1 MTFDESEPRLARG
14 ASLIA
19 AAREDLDVF
28 SVKELEDRIQQLD
41 AEIARARAAIESK
54 RSRKDAADALFSF
67 RS

>member
-14 ASLIA
+14 TSLIA

-28 SVKELEDRIQQLD
+28 SVEELEDRIQQLD